1 MSYQCLSAT
10 IANNQDKNTVFY
22 AFEEIETVPSTIS
35 LKTNLQDFKDIYEIK
50 QCTNIL
56 KTCRDF

>member
-22 AFEEIETVPSTIS
+22 AFKEIEIVPSTIH
-35 LKTNLQDFKDIYEIK
+35 
-50 QCTNIL
+50 
-56 KTCRDF
+56 

>member
-35 LKTNLQDFKDIYEIK
+35 LKTNL
-50 QCTNIL
+50 
-56 KTCRDF
+56 

>member
-22 AFEEIETVPSTIS
+22 AFEVIEIIPSTIS
-35 LKTNLQDFKDIYEIK
+35 LETNLYDFK
-50 QCTNIL
+50 NI
-56 KTCRDF
+56 